1 MNANSTPHTSS
12 WISFTY
18 ASFILAL
25 IMVAVG
31 IVYLPVDLWIK
42 SYLAMGIIMLVQ
54 SSITVTKTMRDVHEA
69 SRLANRIDDAKTER
83 LLREVS
89 GSNA

>member
-1 MNANSTPHTSS
+1 
-12 WISFTY
+12 
-18 ASFILAL
+18 
-25 IMVAVG
+25 
-31 IVYLPVDLWIK
+31 
-42 SYLAMGIIMLVQ
+42 MGIIMLVQ

-89 GSNA
+89 GSNV